1 MANKLDAINKND
13 MEVVSDDIEKGFDE
27 ESLSYC
33 AVPKLVV
40 IRIHIKEDLDKMLK
54 RIEHQEEAIEGIDEV
69 RRYAEAQRRGKFMYK
84 PLVKELQALNVT
96 GHYLEIGAGPG
107 LLAAML
113 AEENPDLTITA
124 IDLSAQM
131 AEVAFDFFR
140 DHHLQDRINYVVGDV
155 NDENVM
161 LGLGKFD
168 LVYSTLSLHHWK
180 EPERSIRNLWQV
192 VKENGTLYI
201 CDFKRVWWLYFLP
214 GANFIKAAYNS
225 GEIEEMLYRSQIK
238 NYKIKTSFPYCVQSI
253 VATK

>member
-1 MANKLDAINKND
+1 
-13 MEVVSDDIEKGFDE
+13 
-27 ESLSYC
+27 
-33 AVPKLVV
+33 
-40 IRIHIKEDLDKMLK
+40 MLK

-84 PLVKELQALNVT
+84 PLVKELQALNIT

-113 AEENPDLTITA
+113 TEGNPKLTITA
-124 IDLSAQM
+124 VDLSAPM
-131 AEVAFDFFR
+131 ADVACEYFKTHR
-140 DHHLQDRINYVVGDV
+140 LQGRINYIVGDV

-161 LGLGKFD
+161 RGLGKFD

-180 EPERSIRNLWQV
+180 EPEKSIRNLWQV

-214 GANFIKAAYNS
+214 GTRFIKAAYNS
-225 GEIEEMLYRSQIK
+225 GEIKEMLFHSQIK
-238 NYKIKTSFPYCVQSI
+238 NYKIKTLFPYCIQSI
-253 VATK
+253 IAAR